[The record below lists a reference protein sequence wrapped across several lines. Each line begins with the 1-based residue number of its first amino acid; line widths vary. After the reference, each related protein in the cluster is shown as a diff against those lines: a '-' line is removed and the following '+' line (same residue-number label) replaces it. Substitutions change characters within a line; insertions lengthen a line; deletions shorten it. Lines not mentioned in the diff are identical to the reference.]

1 VEEPYKL
8 KTINQCSNCQ
18 DYGHTKSY
26 CDYPAHCVRC
36 GAQHMTSDY
45 PNSRDT
51 PPKCALCSGDHPS
64 NYKGCSIYK
73 DLQRRKKPK
82 PNNQVAN
89 NINPKNIHVQET
101 QPVKASSS
109 HPPAANY
116 TYAQATANSNANN
129 TVPPPPDI
137 NISELHE
144 RVQTINKS
152 INKSSH

>member
-1 VEEPYKL
+1 
-8 KTINQCSNCQ
+8 
-18 DYGHTKSY
+18 
-26 CDYPAHCVRC
+26 
-36 GAQHMTSDY
+36 MTSDC

-64 NYKGCSIYK
+64 NYKGCSIYR

-82 PNNQVAN
+82 PNNHIAN

-101 QPVKASSS
+101 QPVKASST

-137 NISELHE
+137 NIILASFTNEFKQL
-144 RVQTINKS
+144 INPLITLPIKVVS
-152 INKSSH
+152 NHLDKK